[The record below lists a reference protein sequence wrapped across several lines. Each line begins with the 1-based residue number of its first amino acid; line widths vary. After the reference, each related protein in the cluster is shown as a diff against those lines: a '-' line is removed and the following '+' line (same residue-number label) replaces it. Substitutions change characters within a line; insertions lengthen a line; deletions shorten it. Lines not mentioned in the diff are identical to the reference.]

1 MGSVSLK
8 NVDKSFGDVKVIQD
22 VSLQVDEG
30 EFCVLVGPSGS
41 GKSTLLRIIAG
52 LEEVTSGEVSIGGR
66 NVTALP
72 PKHRDI
78 AMVFQTYAL
87 YPQMTVR
94 ENMGFALKLAGLPK
108 QEIAAKVNATA
119 KMLELDPLLD
129 RLPKELSGGQRQ
141 RVSMG
146 RAIVRNPAVFLFDEP
161 LSNLDAKLRV
171 QVRGEISDLHRR
183 LKTTSIYVTHDQIEA
198 MTLGQ
203 KIVVLRDGRVEQ
215 VGAPLELY
223 EDPVNTFVAGFLGTP
238 SINLLPATVQIE
250 GQEAFARLADG
261 SALRLD
267 PGYDLRPDQKI
278 VYGVR
283 PEHVRLA
290 TASETAGIRATIHSV
305 ENTGSDMVVFSDAQG
320 FRITS
325 AFKEQRDLTIDQA
338 VVAVPDASKVLIFDA
353 ATGQRIRRANAA

>member
-8 NVDKSFGDVKVIQD
+8 HIDKAFGAVKVIRD
-22 VSLQVDEG
+22 VSLDIDEG

-52 LEEVTSGEVSIGGR
+52 LEEVSSGQVHIGGKD
-66 NVTALP
+66 VTPLP

-94 ENMGFALKLAGLPK
+94 DNMGFALKLAGMPK
-108 QEIAAKVNATA
+108 SEIAAKVLETA
-119 KMLELDPLLD
+119 KMLELDTLLD

-146 RAIVRNPAVFLFDEP
+146 RAIVRNPSVFLFDEP

-183 LKTTSIYVTHDQIEA
+183 LKTTSVYVTHDQIEA
-198 MTLGQ
+198 MTLGE
-203 KIVVLRDGRVEQ
+203 KIVVLRDGCVEQ
-215 VGAPLELY
+215 VGPPLELY
-223 EDPVNTFVAGFLGTP
+223 DDPVNTFVAGFLGTP
-238 SINLLPATVQIE
+238 SINLLPATIRLRDGVAMAELANGSELSLGAAYELTE
-250 GQEAFARLADG
+250 GQG
-261 SALRLD
+261 V
-267 PGYDLRPDQKI
+267 

-283 PEHVRLA
+283 PEHTRLA
-290 TASETAGIRATIHSV
+290 IGDDLPGISAVIHSI
-305 ENTGSDMVVFSDAQG
+305 ENTGSDMVVLCDANG
-320 FRITS
+320 FRITA
-325 AFKEQRDLTIDQA
+325 AFKEQRTLDIGETVTLM
-338 VVAVPDASKVLIFDA
+338 PDASKVRIFDA
-353 ATGQRIRRANAA
+353 ETEQRVRPHADA